1 MSRTESHQPAR
12 ARSAG
17 RLPEAIKNAVR
28 AAQNKKAS
36 DVVVLDLRQSSAFTD
51 YFVICSAHSTRQAH
65 AIVDG
70 IEEMLRQ
77 SRLKPAHVEGYRRAD
92 WVLMDFFDFVVHVFT
107 RETRVFYALER
118 LWGRAERIEIPN
130 KG

>member
-12 ARSAG
+12 APSAG
-17 RLPEAIKNAVR
+17 LPEAIKNAVQ

-70 IEEMLRQ
+70 IEEILRQ
-77 SRLKPAHVEGYRRAD
+77 SRLKPSHVEGYTRAD

-107 RETRVFYALER
+107 SETRVFYALER
-118 LWGRAERIEIPN
+118 LWGSAERIEIPN